1 MHVGASQQRIQSAPA
16 SRAPPQQQQQG
27 GQEVPAQVRYFAAHY
42 AGDEGLARPF
52 SAAPSDRNLAWG
64 DTPAGLEQ
72 GHGQGPAHRH
82 RHDMRHSPTRNA
94 SPMMVPEVCL
104 LFACLPGAV
113 LRVVPVKGVCSEGP
127 CSCTGVETTLTANL
141 QTCSCA
147 SIACGSEL

>member
-94 SPMMVPEVCL
+94 APMMPPEVCL
-104 LFACLPGAV
+104 LSACF
-113 LRVVPVKGVCSEGP
+113 LR
-127 CSCTGVETTLTANL
+127 A
-141 QTCSCA
+141 
-147 SIACGSEL
+147 